1 MPIRQT
7 NRFALALFIEFIILG
22 NILGIF
28 FYYTPMSYALTSA
41 ISQCVCFI
49 PPIVLY
55 FVVTKKSPKEV
66 LRLKKLDTINVL
78 LLIGLGIFFIPILN
92 VLAAFSAM
100 FFPNV
105 VADSLSTVANSHI
118 LIAVF
123 AIGCVPAL
131 FEELIFRGILQSG
144 YRSMGPLKAA
154 LCSAL
159 LFALLHMNPQQAFY
173 AFFIAVVFSFLV
185 ERTDSIFSAIIPHF
199 IINAIN
205 VASLYIPYDEAE
217 LAADAVLSNTEI
229 MAGAVYLLLM
239 SAPMFLLFFITFL
252 KRNPRQMLPASDA
265 PFVLFEDPE
274 MVSEHDDNEKEMP
287 KDRFITLSIILV
299 FIIFILLGLLPYLPK

>member
-7 NRFALALFIEFIILG
+7 NRFALALYVTFIIVANVLG
-22 NILGIF
+22 LLLYNV
-28 FYYTPMSYALTSA
+28 PMSYALNS
-41 ISQCVCFI
+41 IVSQCVCFA

-66 LRLKKLDTINVL
+66 LRLKKLDLFNVL

-92 VLAAFSAM
+92 LLAAFSAM

-105 VADSLSTVANSHI
+105 VSESMSTVADSHI
-118 LIAVF
+118 LVAIF

-185 ERTDSIFSAIIPHF
+185 ERTDSIYSSIIPHF
-199 IINAIN
+199 VINTIN

-252 KRNPRQMLPASDA
+252 KRNPRQMLPASDEL
-265 PFVLFEDPE
+265 FVLFEDPDIVME
-274 MVSEHDDNEKEMP
+274 QENGEKKLP
-287 KDRFITLSIILV
+287 KDRFLTLSIILV
-299 FIIFILLGLLPYLPK
+299 FIIFILFGFLPYLP